1 MELFGLVFI
10 GMRVLPFGGQLLQKI
25 EVVALLAGCFRFGVH
40 LVAVRAVQVAKV
52 GVMRVDAVS
61 LVGLGDD
68 VIHIGMAFR
77 AHGIAEVALEW
88 RIIEVIGDIPDGF
101 LYLVLDAVFMAVN
114 AVDAG
119 GLMLLCQQL
128 AAMIALDVGIHDMA
142 GGTGNSREFL
152 DLVHGQVGGD
162 KEYDDDSCTQ
172 QWFSPDESHQAV
184 QIIFHGASLPY
195 TVLLLTSI
203 VG

>member
-1 MELFGLVFI
+1 MDLFSLVFI
-10 GMRVLPFGGQLLQKI
+10 GMRVLPFSGQLLQEV

-40 LVAVRAVQVAKV
+40 LVAVRAVQVAQV
-52 GVMRVDAVS
+52 GVMRVDAVP

-68 VIHIGMAFR
+68 VIHVGVAFR
-77 AHGIAEVALEW
+77 AHGIAEVALER
-88 RIIEVIGDIPDGF
+88 RIVEIIGDIPDGL
-101 LYLVLDAVFMAVN
+101 LYLVLDAVLMAID
-114 AVDAG
+114 AVHAG
-119 GLMLLCQQL
+119 GLVLLRQQL
-128 AAMIALDVGIHDMA
+128 AAMIALDVGIHDVA
-142 GGTGNSREFL
+142 GGAGNGREFL

-172 QWFSPDESHQAV
+172 QWFPLDESHQAV

-195 TVLLLTSI
+195 TVLLLIPI

>member
-1 MELFGLVFI
+1 M
-10 GMRVLPFGGQLLQKI
+10 
-25 EVVALLAGCFRFGVH
+25 ALLAGCFRFGMH
-40 LVAVRAVQVAKV
+40 LVAVRTVQVTKM
-52 GVMRVDAVS
+52 GIMRVDAVS
-61 LVGLGDD
+61 LVGPGDD
-68 VIHIGMAFR
+68 VIHVGVAFR
-77 AHGIAEVALEW
+77 AHGIAEVALER
-88 RIIEVIGDIPDGF
+88 RIVEIIGDIPDGL
-101 LYLVLDAVFMAVN
+101 LYLVFDAVLMAVD

-119 GLMLLCQQL
+119 GLVLLRQQL
-128 AAMIALDVGIHDMA
+128 ATMIALDVGIHDMA

-195 TVLLLTSI
+195 MVLLLTPI